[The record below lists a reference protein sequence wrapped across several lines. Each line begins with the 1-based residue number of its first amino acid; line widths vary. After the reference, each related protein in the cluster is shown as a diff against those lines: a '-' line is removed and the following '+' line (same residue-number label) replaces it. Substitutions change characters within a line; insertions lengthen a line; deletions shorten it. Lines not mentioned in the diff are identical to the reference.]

1 ASVAPSRRCGG
12 NFQKT
17 LRIRCAVAS
26 LRWKL
31 SENVAHPLRRRVVA
45 VETFRKRCASVA
57 PSRRCGGNFQKTLR
71 IRCAVASLR
80 WKLSEN
86 VAHPLRRRVVAVET
100 LKHAGLP

>member
-1 ASVAPSRRCGG
+1 MQVGFYRNGATAQRKRHAPGYNVA
-12 NFQKT
+12 T
-17 LRIRCAVAS
+17 W
-26 LRWKL
+26 WKP
-31 SENVAHPLRRRVVA
+31 SENVAHPLRRSVVA
-45 VETFRKRCASVA
+45 VETLRKRCASVA
-57 PSRRCGGNFQKTLR
+57 PSRRCGGNLQKTLR